1 MAANANDL
9 ASASTATEHTQHAT
23 NLYSHAPPQ
32 PTAGPPSIISSRM
45 TDIASE
51 EGDRDHEA
59 ASQTASHIRS
69 VGDAPGNKRRSLLAS
84 EVASRPETARTG
96 TSARAWS
103 GNQPLRVPHFSTSG
117 AGNAHRGSIGGGSTT
132 TATSIMSR
140 SGIGSRGHNSRNHV
154 PSVANQAFF
163 HPMSS
168 QKLQAQRA
176 GTAGR
181 RPSETPSTHSALSAM
196 APTNAATNFSAG
208 LARMGKPFGE
218 DDRDLHA
225 QSPPSRGTE
234 WTEQE
239 TLDRLTANTSPT
251 GHRPQES
258 LTESMKPLQR
268 RRDRETELIVDTSRQ
283 YSTSKNTQAVRTHN
297 RSPTK
302 TSRSFRSSLFN
313 PTGASQAR
321 NNGAEKLASAAS
333 SPRLASTESHDDVE
347 DIKTSA
353 KATGPNGKSRL
364 NNGGSGSKVYQ
375 YFDGNTV
382 FCLNGRLQNTH
393 AKPINIA
400 TGVLVALPIG
410 LFFGFSAKWI
420 WKHISPAIP
429 LTFAYIAYLCLSSF
443 LRASTSDPG
452 ILPRNLHSF
461 PQDTSE
467 NPTASLLPT
476 NDWVLVKSAEA
487 STAAMEVPVK
497 HCRTCDIWRPPR
509 AHHCRLCDNCIEGHD
524 HHCVWL
530 NNCVGRRNYRFFL
543 TFVSSAAFLSLYMV
557 GACLAQLLVYKNRQ
571 KVEFSDAI
579 SEFPVPFAMVIYG
592 ILAGLYPL
600 ALTGYHIFLMARGET
615 TREYINSHKFTKSE
629 RYRAFSQGSIWRNWI
644 VVLCRPR
651 PVSFYQFKKQYVQ
664 GDQRLGELRRDQR
677 KRGSLELHNVRPV
690 AMAAGAGSGV
700 GPVQPGFQGPTALR
714 NEARVELGDR

>member
-1 MAANANDL
+1 MAANAREL
-9 ASASTATEHTQHAT
+9 ASAPTATQHTQPSTAQTSQSLPFQTA
-23 NLYSHAPPQ
+23 
-32 PTAGPPSIISSRM
+32 AGPPSIISSRM
-45 TDIASE
+45 TDIASDD
-51 EGDRDHEA
+51 GDRDGEA
-59 ASQTASHIRS
+59 ASQTVSHIRS
-69 VGDAPGNKRRSLLAS
+69 VGDPHTNKRRSLLAS

-96 TSARAWS
+96 TSVRAWS
-103 GNQPLRVPHFSTSG
+103 GNQPLRVPHFAS
-117 AGNAHRGSIGGGSTT
+117 AGVGHASHRGSIGGGSTT
-132 TATSIMSR
+132 TAHSAMSR
-140 SGIGSRGHNSRNHV
+140 SGIGSHGHNSRSHV

-181 RPSETPSTHSALSAM
+181 RPSETPSTHSALSGIA
-196 APTNAATNFSAG
+196 ATNAAATFTAG
-208 LARMGKPFGE
+208 LARIGKSPGE
-218 DDRDLHA
+218 ERNK
-225 QSPPSRGTE
+225 QESPPSRGTE

-258 LTESMKPLQR
+258 LPESMRPLQR
-268 RRDRETELIVDTSRQ
+268 RRDRETELSVDTSRQ
-283 YSTSKNTQAVRTHN
+283 YATSKNTQAIRSQG

-302 TSRSFRSSLFN
+302 TSRSFRSSLFL
-313 PTGASQAR
+313 PPGASQSR

-333 SPRLASTESHDDVE
+333 SPRLASTESHDEVD
-347 DIKTSA
+347 DMKKTAEAVRSRA
-353 KATGPNGKSRL
+353 KSKVNDSKGN
-364 NNGGSGSKVYQ
+364 KVYQ

-410 LFFGFSAKWI
+410 LFLGFSAKWI
-420 WKHISPAIP
+420 WNHISPSIP
-429 LTFAYIAYLCLSSF
+429 LIFAYTAYLCLSSF

-452 ILPRNLHSF
+452 ILPRNLHVF
-461 PQDTSE
+461 PEADE
-467 NPTASLLPT
+467 NPAAPLLPT

-530 NNCVGRRNYRFFL
+530 NNCVGRRNYRFFF

-557 GACLAQLLVYKNRQ
+557 GACLAQLLVYKHRQ
-571 KVEFSDAI
+571 NVGFSDAI
-579 SEFPVPFAMVIYG
+579 SEFPVPFAMIIYG

-615 TREYINSHKFTKSE
+615 TREYINSHKFTKAE
-629 RYRAFSQGSIWRNWI
+629 RYRAFSQGSVWRNWI

-651 PVSFYQFKKQYVQ
+651 PGSFYRFKTQHVD

-677 KRGSLELHNVRPV
+677 NRGSVELHNVRP
-690 AMAAGAGSGV
+690 AATAAGAA
-700 GPVQPGFQGPTALR
+700 VQSGFQGPTALR
-714 NEARVELGDR
+714 NEERGATGGL